1 MGSQS
6 TAALVCLRTVSTH
19 RPVHSDE
26 LALAAL
32 DDLAGRTLVL
42 DVDLHGNRLRGN
54 SCRSLKSLHCICRMP
69 QLCAC
74 VHAHAAG
81 YAQAWARTCSAP
93 ATGTARTCCVLNE
106 TIRYGSPSIS
116 LPARVAVVGSLAP
129 EQADGA
135 GRRRGPTAR
144 AAGAGRWAGLS
155 GSPPVVR
162 SHCVRRGV
170 R

>member
-1 MGSQS
+1 MGSKS

-19 RPVHSDE
+19 RPVHRDE

-74 VHAHAAG
+74 VPTHAAG
-81 YAQAWARTCSAP
+81 YAQAWARTCSAT

-106 TIRYGSPSIS
+106 TIRYGSPSII
-116 LPARVAVVGSLAP
+116 LPTRVAVVGSLAP

-135 GRRRGPTAR
+135 GRWRGLRVQAD
-144 AAGAGRWAGLS
+144 GLAGLS
-155 GSPPVVR
+155 GAPPIVH